1 MLLFYK
7 IDGDLFWGAIF
18 VKILL
23 MKRDEEG
30 IKVMRINREEITD
43 KVYTAIRET
52 LNVQDLELEMQTN
65 ILEDLSMDSVDGITL
80 IMDLEEMC
88 EISIE
93 DEEFANFVTIESIV
107 DYIENALKNKELCDA

>member
-1 MLLFYK
+1 M
-7 IDGDLFWGAIF
+7 
-18 VKILL
+18 
-23 MKRDEEG
+23 E
-30 IKVMRINREEITD
+30 REEITK

-52 LNVQDLELEMQTN
+52 LNVQDLALGMQTN
-65 ILEDLSMDSVDGITL
+65 ILEDLDMDSVDGITL

-107 DYIENALKNKELCDA
+107 NYVEEALKSKQLCDA